1 MKSPLFAGFA
11 AIALLAACA
20 ETPPPARPIP
30 QAAPVP
36 PPAMPTG
43 DGRIATLNFTPMSAA
58 MGQMAS
64 ANLGLVTERMLA
76 NPQSRVLI
84 TTYAGPNDG
93 AIARE
98 RGQAVRQTLLDR
110 GVTADRIRVT
120 NARLTRGAAA
130 DAVQLQ
136 VSDGPNRR

>member
-11 AIALLAACA
+11 AIALFAACA

-43 DGRIATLNFTPMSAA
+43 DGRIATLNFMPMSAA
-58 MGQMAS
+58 LSQMSS
-64 ANLGLVTERMLA
+64 ANLALVTERLMA
-76 NPQSRVLI
+76 NPRSRAMI
-84 TTYAGPNDG
+84 TTYAGPNDS

-98 RGQAVRQTLLDR
+98 RGVAVRQALLDR

-120 NARLTRGAAA
+120 NARMTRGAAA
-130 DAVQLQ
+130 DGVQVQ
-136 VSDGPNRR
+136 VSDGQARR